1 MKAPTTAEV
10 LFSLKTFAAA
20 MLALFL
26 AESIGLQRPFWA
38 LTTAYIVSNPLA
50 GAVRSK
56 AVYRIIG
63 TLIGSGAAVFLVPQL
78 VNAPELL
85 SLALALWVGFCL
97 FVSLLDRTP
106 RAYMFMLS
114 GYTAALIGF
123 PVVAN
128 PTAIFDVALARVEE
142 ITLGIICATL
152 VHSLVFPRSLGPVL
166 LMRLDGAIQD
176 SRQWLSDT
184 LSNTAPEAYEGD
196 RRKLASDITE
206 LRLMATHLPFDI
218 SNLRWTS
225 RAIHALQDCLS
236 ATVPLLSAVED
247 RLQTL
252 RHTEGE
258 GLSQRWHEVM
268 GDIINWAQSG
278 EGKTPKDMTSLYQ
291 EIAELAPPIHR
302 DASWSELVKVNLA
315 SRLGAL
321 VETWGACLR
330 LRRHIGIGLSDDN
343 HVISQ
348 QFSGEKPYVLHRD
361 YRLALMSAFAAVVAI
376 TACCAFWILTGWPAG
391 GSAAT
396 MAAVLSCLYAT
407 QDDPV
412 VGIKPF
418 MIYIALS
425 VPISAVYILGAL
437 PAVHNFESLVL
448 VMAPFLLLLGIF
460 LARPATASRAMP
472 LLFGVAGA
480 LGLQG
485 SGRADL
491 ISFTN
496 NILAQLSGIA
506 IAALFMRLLRTVDAE
521 WTARRLLHAGWRE
534 LASLHTVEQVPTI
547 GRMSAR
553 MLDRVG
559 LLTPRLAM
567 PGLSEDLDAV
577 DALVDLRAGLN
588 MGQLLLV
595 QSQLAGEGVYLQPLF
610 EDLSTHFRE
619 RPQHHGTPDLPL
631 LERIDA
637 SLRAVCMAPASKA
650 QSEAVTALVG
660 IRRDL
665 FPDAMAYQA
674 QYEPIQQPGEGSA

>member
-1 MKAPTTAEV
+1 
-10 LFSLKTFAAA
+10 
-20 MLALFL
+20 MLALYL

-56 AVYRIIG
+56 AAYRIIG
-63 TLIGSGAAVFLVPQL
+63 TLTGSVAAVFLVPQL
-78 VNAPELL
+78 ANSPELL

-123 PVVAN
+123 PVVTD
-128 PTAIFDVALARVEE
+128 PTTIFDVALARVEE
-142 ITLGIICATL
+142 ITLGIVCATL

-166 LMRLDGAIQD
+166 LMRLDNAIRD
-176 SRQWLSDT
+176 SRQWLYDT
-184 LSNTAPEAYEGD
+184 LANTTMEEHERD

-225 RAIHALQDCLS
+225 RAIHALQDSLS
-236 ATVPLLSAVED
+236 AMVPLLSAIDD
-247 RLQTL
+247 RLETL
-252 RHTEGE
+252 RHIEKG
-258 GLSQRWHEVM
+258 GLSQRWREVM
-268 GDIINWAQSG
+268 GDITKWTQSG
-278 EGKTPKDMTSLYQ
+278 ESKSPKDMTHLYQ
-291 EIAELAPPIHR
+291 EIAELTPQIRR
-302 DASWSELVKVNLA
+302 DAPWSELVKVNLA
-315 SRLGAL
+315 TRLGAL

-330 LRRHIGIGLSDDN
+330 LRSHIGEGLSDDS
-343 HVISQ
+343 HVMPQ
-348 QFSGEKPYVLHRD
+348 HAAGEKPYVLHRD
-361 YRLALMSAFAAVVAI
+361 YRLALMSSFAAVVAI
-376 TACCAFWILTGWPAG
+376 TACCAFWIATAWPAG

-418 MIYIALS
+418 MTYIALS
-425 VPISAVYILGAL
+425 VPISAIYILGAL
-437 PAVHNFESLVL
+437 PAVHNFESLAL
-448 VMAPFLLLLGIF
+448 VMAPFFLVLGIF
-460 LARPATASRAMP
+460 LARPATAGRAMP

-480 LGLQG
+480 LSLQG
-485 SGRADL
+485 TDHAD
-491 ISFTN
+491 IVSFTN
-496 NILAQLSGIA
+496 NILAQLTGIA
-506 IAALFMRLLRTVDAE
+506 IAALFMRLLRSVDAE

-534 LASLHTVEQVPTI
+534 LATLHTAEQVPSV

-567 PGLSEDLDAV
+567 ADRSNDLDAV
-577 DALVDLRAGLN
+577 DALADLRVGLN

-595 QSQLAGEGVYLQPLF
+595 QSKLAGDGVSLQSLF
-610 EDLSTHFRE
+610 QNLSAHFRE
-619 RPQHHGTPDLPL
+619 RPQHHGAPDLLL
-631 LERIDA
+631 LECIDG
-637 SLRAVCMAPASKA
+637 SLRAVCAAPD
-650 QSEAVTALVG
+650 SEEKFKAVTALVG

-665 FPDAMAYQA
+665 FPDAAAYQA
-674 QYEPIQQPGEGSA
+674 QYEFAPLPEGSAA